1 MSPSAIVTGSD
12 SGIGRATAVLLAAA
26 GFDVGVTW
34 RGDEAGAHETA
45 ARVERAGGR
54 AEVAHLDL
62 RDPER
67 AAAAIDGL
75 DRALGGVDVL
85 VNNAGANHR
94 APVLEQT
101 LAGWRDTLDVNLTG
115 PFACAQAAAR
125 GMVDRGRG
133 GRIVFVTSIH
143 EHDPLRW
150 AVAYSAAKAG
160 AGMAVKVMA
169 LELAPHAITV
179 NAVAPGHIATPM
191 TGKDGIDVAGFALPQ
206 VPLGRPGDPAE
217 VAGLIA
223 WLASPAAGYVTGAS
237 IVADGGLGLT
247 SAIALQ
253 DATEGRVPAAG
264 SV

>member
-12 SGIGRATAVLLAAA
+12 SGIGRATAVCLAAA
-26 GFDVGVTW
+26 GYDVGVTW
-34 RGDEAGAHETA
+34 RADEAGARATA
-45 ARVERAGGR
+45 AACRDAGRR
-54 AEVAHLDL
+54 AEVRQLDL

-67 AAAAIDGL
+67 SAATIAGL
-75 DRALGGVDVL
+75 DRALRGIAVL

-125 GMVDRGRG
+125 GMVERARG

-143 EHDPLRW
+143 ERDPLRW
-150 AVAYSAAKAG
+150 AVAYSAAKA
-160 AGMAVKVMA
+160 ATGMVAKVMA

-191 TGKDGIDVAGFALPQ
+191 TGKDGVDVEAFPLPQ
-206 VPLGRPGDPAE
+206 VPLGRPGDPDE
-217 VAGLIA
+217 VAALIA

-253 DATEGRVPAAG
+253 DATEGRVAAAG
-264 SV
+264 PG

>member
-12 SGIGRATAVLLAAA
+12 SGIGRATAVCLASA
-26 GFDVGVTW
+26 GYDVGVTW
-34 RGDEAGAHETA
+34 RADEAGACATA
-45 ARVERAGGR
+45 AACRDAGRR
-54 AEVAHLDL
+54 AEVRQLDL

-67 AAAAIDGL
+67 SAATIAEL
-75 DRALGGVDVL
+75 DRALRGIDVL

-115 PFACAQAAAR
+115 PFACAQAAAQ
-125 GMVDRGRG
+125 GMVERARG

-143 EHDPLRW
+143 ERDPLRW
-150 AVAYSAAKAG
+150 AVAYSAAKA
-160 AGMAVKVMA
+160 ATGMVAKVMA

-191 TGKDGIDVAGFALPQ
+191 TGKDGVDVETFPLPQ
-206 VPLGRPGDPAE
+206 VPLGRPGDPGE
-217 VAGLIA
+217 VAALIA

-237 IVADGGLGLT
+237 IVVDGGLGLT

-253 DATEGRVPAAG
+253 DATEGRVAAAG
-264 SV
+264 PG